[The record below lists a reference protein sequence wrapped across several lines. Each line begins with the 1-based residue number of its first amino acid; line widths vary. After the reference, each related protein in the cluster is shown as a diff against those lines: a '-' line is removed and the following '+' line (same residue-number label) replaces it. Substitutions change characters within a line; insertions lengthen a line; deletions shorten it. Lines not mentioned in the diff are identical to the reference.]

1 VGCDG
6 RIRRKKQ
13 RIDKSAAGM
22 AALFLWAM
30 GLYSWGFSVC
40 EPARED
46 GLTVNM
52 DIECAGLIA
61 SKLAPTG
68 TQR

>member
-1 VGCDG
+1 MGDG
-6 RIRRKKQ
+6 
-13 RIDKSAAGM
+13 
-22 AALFLWAM
+22 FVFM
-30 GLYSWGFSVC
+30 GINCGS

>member
-1 VGCDG
+1 MV
-6 RIRRKKQ
+6 
-13 RIDKSAAGM
+13 
-22 AALFLWAM
+22 ALFLWAM